1 MTQMR
6 IHMADGWN
14 CCSWYLLFGWVPPAR
29 ILEVVS
35 MKTGRPIENWGD
47 YYPEAK
53 SVRPVSYDGR
63 FAWQRRMMR
72 NVRNSMEK
80 MAS

>member
-1 MTQMR
+1 M
-6 IHMADGWN
+6 G
-14 CCSWYLLFGWVPPAR
+14 
-29 ILEVVS
+29 
-35 MKTGRPIENWGD
+35 
-47 YYPEAK
+47 YYPEAE